1 MALSL
6 NYRFREEYE
15 GSAER
20 LDHRVATE
28 TRPVEE
34 ASVTRLVTPH
44 AEEAR
49 LPATAPRSGAASDDS
64 VAEDDTKSIVAEAEQ
79 AADIATFSAD
89 LIDTYFRQMGNG
101 ELLSREEETALAKR
115 IEAAQRSM
123 REGLCSIPGLIAR
136 MMGWGGALSRGELR
150 LRDFIDLS
158 ISGGGEPVAEGVAG
172 SESVGHGDKPAGEAA
187 ASEGRSDEEGSD
199 TFAMREAKLLPGVTA
214 RVEHMAGLAQ
224 EIASLSQKLV
234 KASAR
239 GRDLPKRDRVRLH
252 QLLSDL
258 SCELGSLH
266 LHPERVAD
274 LIGELEREQR
284 LLHGTEREL
293 MRLAERCGI
302 SRKDL
307 LERHIGH
314 ELDPDW
320 LGEVAKLSGRG
331 WKTLVKHHKDRVTE
345 LRAELLGLAQRVG
358 LPIPVFRSL
367 ITQVNQARRE
377 VKNARDEMVQAHLRL
392 VVSIAKKYRRYSSL
406 DLLDLIQEG
415 NMGLMH
421 AVEKFDY
428 RRGVKVSTYAVWWI
442 RQSIVRAIADQGRMI
457 RIPVHMT
464 ETAAKVHRER
474 RKLYQQEGRDPATGE
489 IASRSGI
496 PAAHVEQVLSLVQEP
511 TSLDLPVGEDGDATL
526 GDLIE
531 ASDAVNPHTAAETSA
546 LGRVVAEALAELT
559 PREERI
565 LRMRFGIGG
574 MNDHTLEE
582 VGKTFGVT
590 RERIRQIEAQAL
602 QKLRH
607 PTRAR
612 KLSGFAEG
620 S

>member
-20 LDHRVATE
+20 LDHRVAAE

-34 ASVTRLVTPH
+34 ASVARLVTPR
-44 AEEAR
+44 AEELRPPAAAAR
-49 LPATAPRSGAASDDS
+49 SDTAGEDS
-64 VAEDDTKSIVAEAEQ
+64 VVEDETKSPVADAEQ
-79 AADIATFSAD
+79 AADAASFSAD

-123 REGLCSIPGLIAR
+123 REGLCSIPGLIER
-136 MMGWGGALSRGELR
+136 MMGWGGALCRGELR

-158 ISGGGEPVAEGVAG
+158 ISGGAETTPEGAIGAEPVVA
-172 SESVGHGDKPAGEAA
+172 KPAVEGAA
-187 ASEGRSDEEGSD
+187 VESRSDEEAAD

-214 RVEHMAGLAQ
+214 RVERMAGLAG

-239 GRDLPKRDRVRLH
+239 GRDLLKRDRVRLH
-252 QLLSDL
+252 QLLTEL
-258 SCELGSLH
+258 SGELGSLH

-284 LLHGTEREL
+284 LLHATEREL
-293 MRLAERCGI
+293 VRIAERCGI
-302 SRKDL
+302 ARKDL
-307 LERHIGH
+307 LERHFGH

-320 LGEVAKLSGRG
+320 LADVAKLSGRG
-331 WKTLVKHHKDRVTE
+331 WKALVRHHKDRVAE
-345 LRAELLGLAQRVG
+345 LRAELLGLARRVG

-367 ITQVNQARRE
+367 LTQVNQARRD

-474 RKLYQQEGRDPATGE
+474 RKLYQQEGRDPVTGE

-531 ASDAVNPHTAAETSA
+531 ASDAVNPQSAAETSA